1 VYRTDVCEHFPMR
14 RSTALVLVV
23 LGAALAGFVFSS
35 SAVRFDG
42 DKAPAEAS
50 VAAGPQSA
58 MLYWRETYGPP
69 GQKLVFEVERLRVLR
84 DGWKAWIRVTNKTSV
99 AYEVGDPK
107 ATIDRSFG
115 LMLFE
120 TGGAPELESRN
131 AEGTLPAIRP
141 ATRYRP
147 ELPRILESKGT
158 WHGVISAPGSL
169 VAGSWVRVVFG
180 TLLAIGSTGDV
191 LDDRVV
197 WITDHAY
204 RLRR

>member
-1 VYRTDVCEHFPMR
+1 MYRARVCEHFEVR

-35 SAVRFDG
+35 SAIRLDG
-42 DKAPAEAS
+42 DAAPAEPS

-58 MLYWRETYGPP
+58 MLWWRETYGPP
-69 GQKLVFEVERLRVLR
+69 GQKLVFEVERFRVMR
-84 DGWKAWIRVTNKTSV
+84 DGWKAWVRLTNKTSV
-99 AYEVGDPK
+99 AYEVGDPR

-120 TGGAPELESRN
+120 TGSKAELERRN
-131 AEGTLPAIRP
+131 AEGTLPALRP
-141 ATRYRP
+141 ATHYKP
-147 ELPRILESKGT
+147 DLPKILESKGT
-158 WHGVISAPGSL
+158 WHGVISAHGSL
-169 VAGSWVRVVFG
+169 VAGSWMRVVFG
-180 TLLAIGSTGDV
+180 TLIAIGSTGDV

>member
-1 VYRTDVCEHFPMR
+1 MR

-23 LGAALAGFVFSS
+23 LGAALAGFVLSS
-35 SAVRFDG
+35 NAVRLDT
-42 DKAPAEAS
+42 DEAPAEPS
-50 VAAGPQSA
+50 VAAGPQRA
-58 MLYWRETYGPP
+58 MLFWRETFGPP
-69 GQKLVFEVERLRVLR
+69 GQKLVFEVERLRVMR
-84 DGWKAWIRVTNKTSV
+84 DGWKAWVRLTNKTSV
-99 AYEVGDPK
+99 AYEVGDPG

-120 TGGAPELESRN
+120 TGTAAELESRN
-131 AEGTLPAIRP
+131 AEGALPALRP
-141 ATRYRP
+141 ATRYQP
-147 ELPRILESKGT
+147 ELPMILESKGS

-180 TLLAIGSTGDV
+180 TLTAIGSTGDV
-191 LDDRVV
+191 LEDRVV

>member
-1 VYRTDVCEHFPMR
+1 MR

-35 SAVRFDG
+35 SAIRLDG
-42 DKAPAEAS
+42 DAAPAEPS
-50 VAAGPQSA
+50 VAAGPQTA
-58 MLYWRETYGPP
+58 MLWWRESYGPP
-69 GQKLVFEVERLRVLR
+69 GQKLVFEVERLRVMR
-84 DGWKAWIRVTNKTSV
+84 DGWKAWIRLTNRTSV
-99 AYEVGDPK
+99 AYEVGDPR

-120 TGGAPELESRN
+120 SGHQSELESRN
-131 AEGTLPAIRP
+131 ADGTLPALRP
-141 ATRYRP
+141 ATRYKP
-147 ELPRILESKGT
+147 ELPRILESQGS

-180 TLLAIGSTGDV
+180 TLIAIVSTGDV
-191 LDDRVV
+191 LDDHVI

>member
-1 VYRTDVCEHFPMR
+1 MR

-35 SAVRFDG
+35 SAIQLD
-42 DKAPAEAS
+42 DDEAPAEPS
-50 VAAGPQSA
+50 VAAGPQNA
-58 MLYWRETYGPP
+58 KLDWRETFGPP
-69 GQKLVFEVERLRVLR
+69 GQKLVFEVERFRVMR
-84 DGWKAWIRVTNKTSV
+84 DGWKAWIRLTNNTSV
-99 AYEVGDPK
+99 AYEVGDPQ

-120 TGGAPELESRN
+120 TGREAELESRN
-131 AEGTLPAIRP
+131 AEGTLPALRP
-141 ATRYRP
+141 ATRYKP
-147 ELPRILESKGT
+147 ELPKILESNGT

-180 TLLAIGSTGDV
+180 TLIAIGSTGDV
-191 LDDRVV
+191 LEDRVV

>member
-1 VYRTDVCEHFPMR
+1 MR
-14 RSTALVLVV
+14 RRTALVLVV

-35 SAVRFDG
+35 NAVRLDG
-42 DKAPAEAS
+42 DEAPAEPS

-58 MLYWRETYGPP
+58 MLFWRETFGPA
-69 GQKLVFEVERLRVLR
+69 GQRLVFEVERLRVMR
-84 DGWKAWIRVTNKTSV
+84 DGWKAWVRLTNKTSV
-99 AYEVGDPK
+99 AYEVGDPR

-120 TGGAPELESRN
+120 SGTAAELESRN
-131 AEGTLPAIRP
+131 AEGGLPALRP
-141 ATRYRP
+141 ATRYQP
-147 ELPRILESKGT
+147 ELPMILESKGS

-180 TLLAIGSTGDV
+180 TLTAIGSTGD
-191 LDDRVV
+191 LLEDRVV

-204 RLRR
+204 RLRP

>member
-1 VYRTDVCEHFPMR
+1 MRLCEHFWMR

-35 SAVRFDG
+35 NAVRLDS
-42 DKAPAEAS
+42 DEAPAEPS

-58 MLYWRETYGPP
+58 MLFWRETYGRP
-69 GQKLVFEVERLRVLR
+69 GQKLVFEVERLRVMR
-84 DGWKAWIRVTNKTSV
+84 DGWKAWVQLTNKTSV
-99 AYEVGDPK
+99 AYEVGDPG

-120 TGGAPELESRN
+120 TGTAAELESRN
-131 AEGTLPAIRP
+131 AEGALPALRP
-141 ATRYRP
+141 ATRYQP
-147 ELPRILESKGT
+147 ELPKILESKGS

-180 TLLAIGSTGDV
+180 TLIAVGSTGDV
-191 LDDRVV
+191 LEDRVV